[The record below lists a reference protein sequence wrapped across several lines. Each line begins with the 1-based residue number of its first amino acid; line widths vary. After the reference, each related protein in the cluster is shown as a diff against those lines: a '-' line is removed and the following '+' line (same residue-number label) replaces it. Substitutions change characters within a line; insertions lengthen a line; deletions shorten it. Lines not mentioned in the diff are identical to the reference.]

1 MQARSDPDCSD
12 ARLGQMKVAQSQETH
27 AGPKALQDILFSAFG
42 SRKLQPAL
50 RSQVACTAQNLTA
63 LSELTA
69 YTRLLPHV
77 S

>member
-42 SRKLQPAL
+42 SEASTRPAGSS
-50 RSQVACTAQNLTA
+50 RMHS
-63 LSELTA
+63 SE
-69 YTRLLPHV
+69 PHSTV
-77 S
+77 RAHCLHP